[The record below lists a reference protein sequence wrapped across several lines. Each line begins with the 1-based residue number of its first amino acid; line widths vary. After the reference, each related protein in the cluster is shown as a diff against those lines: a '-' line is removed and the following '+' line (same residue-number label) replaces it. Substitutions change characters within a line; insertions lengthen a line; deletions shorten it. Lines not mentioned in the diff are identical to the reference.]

1 MITGTLSGRLTADPV
16 VRQGQN
22 GNFTTFGVAVNHGKK
37 DNTEQVTYVDCT
49 ANGKTGELVAQH
61 FQKGNVFSGPAE
73 FRMREYESN
82 GQKRQQLSASISM
95 IDWTASQTTPR
106 EQQPAPAAAPA
117 PQPAWGA
124 PPPPAGAGYPP
135 AAPMPAPQPPAV
147 QYDQYGNQYQFING
161 QWQMTQRAAQAAP
174 PPVASAP
181 AAPGWGAPA
190 APPQQQG
197 LPLPPN
203 TPF

>member
-37 DNTEQVTYVDCT
+37 DNVEQVTFVDCT
-49 ANGKTGELVAQH
+49 ANAKTGELVAEH
-61 FQKGNVFSGPAE
+61 FKKGNVFVGPAS
-73 FRMREYESN
+73 FQLREYTAN
-82 GQKRQQLSASISM
+82 DGQKRQVLSASISM

-106 EQQPAPAAAPA
+106 EQQPAPVAAPA

-135 AAPMPAPQPPAV
+135 AAPLPAPQPPAV

-161 QWQMTQRAAQAAP
+161 QWQMTQRAGQAAP
-174 PPVASAP
+174 PPAQFQQTA
-181 AAPGWGAPA
+181 A

-197 LPLPPN
+197 LPLPLPSG